1 MFLKPFRV
9 KTQTQIK
16 GSDRKKLRAEIS
28 KWYPTLSEGDL
39 TQLIPAKEEMKI
51 TKIYT
56 HSGENGLIYS
66 LQKKPIFFEID
77 RVVYPTVNIL
87 WQYPYLVPNFT
98 TWPEVFKKIAG
109 GADLMLPGVVARGPI
124 TPTTFGNLQKGDIC
138 SVNLYGNRAPVAI
151 GTAAMS
157 GSDMFE
163 SGMRGKGVHMIHMYG
178 DELWAFGDKSEP
190 TMIKEDES
198 DQLGTE
204 SNNSEGNEQVPVA
217 ESNSVPE
224 QTETQ
229 GPDDVCDGVEKL
241 QIGSEE
247 SKGDNSQVTTE
258 ASGQGD
264 EKNDLECNKEM
275 MDELFIIC
283 FKCALKKS
291 LKNTDLPIITST
303 FYKTHMTPFCPENKS
318 LDVKKSSYKKL
329 SKFLKQMEKEGFI
342 KVKELSKGVD
352 SIVDMDKTH
361 SDLRGFTPPEEFCVR
376 GGDLTTATT
385 EEEEAEDTS
394 YPGPPEITD
403 MFSITAAVV
412 PFVKHLSYSKGDALT
427 SSDFR
432 KIMIDYVKSNELQDE
447 ISKNYVNLDPMLAE
461 SVLKKDEGNVIQLKW
476 EELFSRL
483 LSKMTPVH
491 RVVFPGQQT
500 PIYRKGKVECI
511 KVDVIQRASNKK
523 VTLVENLELFGI
535 NSKVFA
541 HCVQVK
547 MGCSATVQS
556 SAAKNKG
563 SVVQVQGNQI
573 HFVANLINEKYG
585 IHRKYIQGLEKAPKS
600 GKKR

>member
-39 TQLIPAKEEMKI
+39 MQLIPAKEEMKI

-66 LQKKPIFFEID
+66 LHKNPIFFEID
-77 RVVYPTVNIL
+77 RVVYPSVYIL

-109 GADLMLPGVVARGPI
+109 GADLMLPGVIARGQI

-138 SVNLYGNRAPVAI
+138 SVNLNGNRAPVAI

-190 TMIKEDES
+190 PLLKEDES
-198 DQLGTE
+198 DQLTWE
-204 SNNSEGNEQVPVA
+204 NNGPDGPDA
-217 ESNSVPE
+217 ESESILSE

-229 GPDDVCDGVEKL
+229 GSDDMCDSVDKL
-241 QIGSEE
+241 QIDSEE
-247 SKGDNSQVTTE
+247 SNEENSNKTTE
-258 ASGQGD
+258 AAGQRD
-264 EKNDLECNKEM
+264 EKNEPECNKEM
-275 MDELFIIC
+275 MDELFMIC

-303 FYKTHMTPFCPENKS
+303 FYKTHMTPFCPENKT

-329 SKFLKQMEKEGFI
+329 SKFLQRMEKEGFI

-352 SIVDMDKTH
+352 SIVDMDKSH
-361 SDLRGFTPPEEFCVR
+361 SDLRSFTPTEEFCAR
-376 GGDLTTATT
+376 SGDVTMAMT
-385 EEEEAEDTS
+385 EEEEDEDTS
-394 YPGPPEITD
+394 YLGPPEITD
-403 MFSITAAVV
+403 MFSITAAVL
-412 PFVKHLSYSKGDALT
+412 PFIKHLGYSKGDALT

-447 ISKNYVNLDPMLAE
+447 TSKSYVNLDPLLAE
-461 SVLKKDEGNVIQLKW
+461 TVLRKDEGNVIQLKW
-476 EELFSRL
+476 EELLSRL

-500 PIYRKGKVECI
+500 PIFRKGKAECI
-511 KVDVIQRASNKK
+511 KLDVVQRASNKK

-563 SVVQVQGNQI
+563 SVVHVQGNQI

-600 GKKR
+600 GKKK